1 MKTFLI
7 LTGLIIFSALVNSQR
22 VDNSENWLKLL
33 ETPQIELYRLK
44 HDNYFKKYKS
54 YNFSRLIKPETEF
67 LGYIGDDYQRIFVK
81 FHSVKKGLSEDI
93 YQLAG
98 SILVLNNKCD
108 FSGTITIKQ
117 IREFENFHF
126 GADQIYRDSGIISQG
141 VLIGNYHLK
150 ENKNQSHPG
159 EFKGVMSLQ
168 WYINKNGDIIYD
180 RIHLMSSDEYRN
192 NQYVGTWIDYETK
205 EEKTCNWGEYR
216 IPFSGDLDYGSAQ
229 FAPRKKYYN
238 KGWGPNK

>member
-7 LTGLIIFSALVNSQR
+7 LTGSILFSAIITCQKVDYSQDWIR
-22 VDNSENWLKLL
+22 LL
-33 ETPQIELYRLK
+33 ESPRYEIFKLK
-44 HDNYFKKYKS
+44 PENYFEKYRS
-54 YNFSRLIKPETEF
+54 YDFSILIKPETEF
-67 LGYIGDDYQRIFVK
+67 LGFIGKNYQRIFIT
-81 FHSVKKGLSEDI
+81 FHSVKKGPDNDI
-93 YQLAG
+93 YLVVG
-98 SILVLNNKCD
+98 NTLVLNSRCD

-117 IREFENFHF
+117 IREFKSLHF

-141 VLIGNYHLK
+141 LIIGNYHFE

-168 WYINKNGDIIYD
+168 WYLNKNGDIIYD
-180 RIHLMSSDEYRN
+180 RISLMSSDEYRN
-192 NQYVGTWIDYETK
+192 NQYVGTWKDYETK

-229 FAPRKKYYN
+229 FAPREKYYN
-238 KGWGPNK
+238 KGWGPNN